1 MYTEDRAKELRKDP
15 HEPLP
20 SKLQP
25 AVQGGAKGL
34 KHQQRFGDKQGQ
46 VTVSCAKGAAL
57 MRQQK

>member
-34 KHQQRFGDKQGQ
+34 KHQQRFGDKHPTMCQALFQ
-46 VTVSCAKGAAL
+46 PSRDAAAN
-57 MRQQK
+57 R